1 MNKEFTNNLKLND
14 GLMTRLS
21 PYLNEGMPNI
31 FDYEYKTKVLGIS
44 GYINENSSVEEK
56 RLVIEEYLLMENFWK
71 NLASVPAGI
80 AKMSKSL
87 KKIIDNPNMIDKW
100 IKAIT
105 DTKINN
111 NKEKIIKFLEN
122 IINSSRK
129 YKNETIFNT
138 VSEVLKF
145 FKEKIKS
152 IEGLEGWKKAMSI
165 TGLALVIEFLMVKI
179 KKYIGTSITDMGK
192 NFLDI
197 ILNNNIINGLK
208 TTVLEGLKSLVGS
221 VISGGI
227 STFLKIGIKLFSTA
241 EFIIN
246 ALKDAIELFNRD
258 DTSFALWK
266 NTDITENFSKPTKTK
281 SLIKIA
287 LREGLS
293 HKII

>member
-1 MNKEFTNNLKLND
+1 MNKEFANNLKLND

-197 ILNNNIINGLK
+197 ILKNNIINGLK

-227 STFLKIGIKLFSTA
+227 STFLKIGIKLFSTVD
-241 EFIIN
+241 FIIN
-246 ALKDAIELFNRD
+246 ALKDAIELFNRND
-258 DTSFALWK
+258 SSFALWK

-287 LREGLS
+287 LRDGLS

>member
-1 MNKEFTNNLKLND
+1 MNKEFANNLKLND

-44 GYINENSSVEEK
+44 GYINENSSIEEK

-122 IINSSRK
+122 IILSSRK

-197 ILNNNIINGLK
+197 ILKNNIINGLK

-227 STFLKIGIKLFSTA
+227 STFLKIGIKLFSTVD
-241 EFIIN
+241 FIIN

-258 DTSFALWK
+258 DSPFALWK
-266 NTDITENFSKPTKTK
+266 DKFNENFIKPTKTK

>member
-1 MNKEFTNNLKLND
+1 MNKEFANNLKLND

-44 GYINENSSVEEK
+44 GYINENSSIEEK

-122 IINSSRK
+122 IILSSRK

-138 VSEVLKF
+138 ISEVLKF

-152 IEGLEGWKKAMSI
+152 IEGLEGWKKARSI

-197 ILNNNIINGLK
+197 ILKNNIINGLK

-227 STFLKIGIKLFSTA
+227 STFLKIGIKLFSTVD
-241 EFIIN
+241 FIIN

-258 DTSFALWK
+258 DSPFALWK
-266 NTDITENFSKPTKTK
+266 DKFNENFIKPTKTK
-281 SLIKIA
+281 SLIKIT

>member
-258 DTSFALWK
+258 DSSFALWK
-266 NTDITENFSKPTKTK
+266 DKFNENFSKPTKTK

-293 HKII
+293 HKNI

>member
-258 DTSFALWK
+258 DSSFALWK
-266 NTDITENFSKPTKTK
+266 DKFNENFSKPTKTK

>member
-1 MNKEFTNNLKLND
+1 MNKEFANNLKLND

-44 GYINENSSVEEK
+44 GYINENSSIEEK

-197 ILNNNIINGLK
+197 ILKNNIINGLK

-227 STFLKIGIKLFSTA
+227 STFLKIGIKLFSTVD
-241 EFIIN
+241 FIIN

-258 DTSFALWK
+258 DSPFALWK
-266 NTDITENFSKPTKTK
+266 DKFNENFIKPTKTK